1 MQLRQ
6 ILVLSAAVL
15 LAACGG
21 QTVSDEAPAETEP
34 RSAQPSPARPPSGTA
49 APGQPPMPPAGENDR
64 CAAPARLA
72 LADGR
77 VVVSDRTSDAS
88 DEFVAL
94 DCNSRGTAGPLKG
107 PQKYFML
114 PVRHGHTYTF
124 ALTPTF
130 HAVVVGFE
138 ATVACTETA
147 IQLACREGGARGFA
161 SGLINPGTGKPGATV
176 FATVPP
182 YHAER
187 DTDLV
192 LVIDSDGASGSFE
205 LTITEE

>member
-1 MQLRQ
+1 MNFRDLLACSAA
-6 ILVLSAAVL
+6 LVLS
-15 LAACGG
+15 ACGG
-21 QTVSDEAPAETEP
+21 QTADSQVGGDEPRGAAEPSRPRAPSGDAPAVAPT
-34 RSAQPSPARPPSGTA
+34 PPTTG
-49 APGQPPMPPAGENDR
+49 NDR
-64 CAAPARLA
+64 CAAPARLT
-72 LADGR
+72 LSDGR
-77 VVVSDRTSDAS
+77 VVVSGSTSDAS
-88 DEFVAL
+88 DEFGVL

-107 PQKYFML
+107 PQQYFTL
-114 PVRHGHTYTF
+114 RVRQGHTYTF

-138 ATVACTETA
+138 ATVACTEAA
-147 IQLACREGGARGFA
+147 IQVACREGGARGFA

-205 LTITEE
+205 LTIVEE